1 MKIFIPAVV
10 VTCLGAA
17 SAAFATEPF
26 DVNIY
31 QPVFQG
37 NELSANAWVAPPKG
51 HRHRSSAT
59 EPFWD
64 AQEALFRRMAR
75 PE

>member
-1 MKIFIPAVV
+1 MKIPVI
-10 VTCLGAA
+10 TCLGSAA
-17 SAAFATEPF
+17 AAFATEPF

-31 QPVFQG
+31 QPAFQG
-37 NELSANAWVAPPKG
+37 NELSANAWVAPRKG
-51 HRHRSSAT
+51 HRHTSPPN

-75 PE
+75 PD

>member
-1 MKIFIPAVV
+1 VAHPRRHIGSCKRRPI
-10 VTCLGAA
+10 
-17 SAAFATEPF
+17 

-37 NELSANAWVAPPKG
+37 NELSANAWVAPPNR
-51 HRHRSSAT
+51 HRHMSPVK

>member
-1 MKIFIPAVV
+1 MKTLMTAVV
-10 VTCLGAA
+10 VACLGSA
-17 SAAFATEPF
+17 SAALATEPF

-37 NELSANAWVAPPKG
+37 NELNAYAQAAPRNA
-51 HRHRSSAT
+51 HRTTPPAMR
-59 EPFWD
+59 PFTAEED
-64 AQEALFRRMAR
+64 ALFRRMAR

>member
-1 MKIFIPAVV
+1 MKILITAVV
-10 VTCLGAA
+10 AACLGSA
-17 SAAFATEPF
+17 SAFATESF

-37 NELSANAWVAPPKG
+37 NELSANAWVAPQNRQRRMSPSK
-51 HRHRSSAT
+51 

-64 AQEALFRRMAR
+64 AQEDLFRRMAR

>member
-1 MKIFIPAVV
+1 MKILFPAVV
-10 VTCLGAA
+10 VACLGSA
-17 SAAFATEPF
+17 SAALATESF

-37 NELSANAWVAPPKG
+37 NELSANAWVAPQNR
-51 HRHRSSAT
+51 HRHMAPAK
-59 EPFWD
+59 EPLWD